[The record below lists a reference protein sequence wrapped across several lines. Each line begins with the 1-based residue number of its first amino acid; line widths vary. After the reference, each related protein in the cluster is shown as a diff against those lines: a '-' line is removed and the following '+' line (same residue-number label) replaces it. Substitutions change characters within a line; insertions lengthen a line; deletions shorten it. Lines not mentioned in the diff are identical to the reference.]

1 MLRKSWFVVLS
12 VGLVISMLVVG
23 TVAAAGPSTRRAP
36 NYANGEGI
44 CVPLDGQQMG
54 GWQGRRGEV
63 DGELSAGFMGRGG
76 LRAEAGLVSI
86 VAGETGLTVAEINAL
101 LAEGQTLGEI
111 IDNAGADR
119 QAVIDAFVAVRTEA
133 IEAMVESG
141 RITAE
146 QAELMLAHLEE
157 EVAEHLDETGAF
169 MGGQGRVGGG
179 RRGGGV
185 SGGNPTG
192 NLGNCPVVP
201 ETSL

>member
-44 CVPLDGQQMG
+44 CDPLEDGQPMG
-54 GWQGRRGEV
+54 GSQGRRGGV
-63 DGELSAGFMGRGG
+63 DESSAGFMGRGG
-76 LRAEAGLVSI
+76 SMGTAAGLVSI

-101 LAEGQTLGEI
+101 LAEGQTLGQI
-111 IDNAGADR
+111 IDDAGADR

-146 QAELMLAHLEE
+146 QAELMLSHLAE
-157 EVAEHLDETGAF
+157 EVAEHLDETGPT
-169 MGGQGRVGGG
+169 MGGQGRMGGG
-179 RRGGGV
+179 RRG
-185 SGGNPTG
+185 SFSG
-192 NLGNCPVVP
+192 NLGNCPVVT